1 MFNSEHIE
9 VQSIE
14 ELILAVQPVD
24 VDAIQSGERDA
35 VYAELRRMKKN
46 TSAILSFTSHSLTK
60 KLADRELQYALN
72 ELRREC
78 LVINGMISKMLLL
91 QWPKN
96 SALTEHIVEI
106 LSSYQ
111 EMTGSACRMC
121 LLSAPE
127 LSNKLAKA
135 L

>member
-24 VDAIQSGERDA
+24 VNAIQSGDREP
-35 VYAELRRMKKN
+35 VMAELRRMKKN
-46 TSAILSFTSHSLTK
+46 TTAVLSFTSYSLTK

-78 LVINGMISKMLLL
+78 LVINGMISKMLFL

-96 SALTEHIVEI
+96 SSMAEHLTEV